1 MKKGVLIR
9 KLGITGG
16 IGAGKTLVSQFVQD
30 LGIPVITLDEVA
42 KSIMNSDAQVRSEII
57 KMFGDESY
65 SNDRLNTSYLAK
77 AAFGEGKV
85 ERLNEIIHPRVYD
98 FLDQE
103 EARLIK
109 SGTRYMA
116 IESAL
121 MLKHGRPE
129 NYAVIVLVEAKK
141 SLRFARV
148 KSRNQWSDREI
159 EARFESQ
166 TSFFSKA
173 ALLPDRD
180 LIIENNATK
189 QELKSKVE
197 RLVIHFKNV
206 CDNLLQSHD

>member
-1 MKKGVLIR
+1 MKKGVLIG

-42 KSIMNSDAQVRSEII
+42 KSLMNSDAQVRSEII

-65 SNDRLNTSYLAK
+65 SNDQLNTSYLAK

-85 ERLNEIIHPRVYD
+85 ERLNKIIHPRVYD

-109 SGTRYMA
+109 SGMRYMA
-116 IESAL
+116 VESAL

-129 NYAVIVLVEAKK
+129 HYAVIVLVEAKK
-141 SLRFARV
+141 NLRFARV
-148 KSRNQWSDREI
+148 KSRNLWSDREI
-159 EARFESQ
+159 EARFQSQ

>member
-1 MKKGVLIR
+1 MKKGVLIG

-42 KSIMNSDAQVRSEII
+42 KSLMNSDAQVRSEII
-57 KMFGDESY
+57 QMFGDESY

-129 NYAVIVLVEAKK
+129 HYAVIVLVEAKK
-141 SLRFARV
+141 NLRFARV

-159 EARFESQ
+159 EARFQSQ

>member
-1 MKKGVLIR
+1 MKKGVLIG

-42 KSIMNSDAQVRSEII
+42 KSLMNSDAQVRSEII
-57 KMFGDESY
+57 HMFGDESY

-129 NYAVIVLVEAKK
+129 HYAVIVLVVAKK

-159 EARFESQ
+159 EARFQSQ

>member
-1 MKKGVLIR
+1 MKKGVLIG

-16 IGAGKTLVSQFVQD
+16 IGAGKSLVSQFVQD

-65 SNDRLNTSYLAK
+65 SNDQLNTSYLAK

-85 ERLNEIIHPRVYD
+85 ERLNKIIHPRVYD
-98 FLDQE
+98 FIDQE

-109 SGTRYMA
+109 SGMRYMA
-116 IESAL
+116 VESAL

-129 NYAVIVLVEAKK
+129 HYAVIVLVEAKK
-141 SLRFARV
+141 NLRFARV
-148 KSRNQWSDREI
+148 KSRNLWSDHEI
-159 EARFESQ
+159 EARFQSQ

-173 ALLPDRD
+173 ELLPDRD
-180 LIIENNATK
+180 IIIENNATK
-189 QELKSKVE
+189 QELKSKVD
-197 RLVIHFKNV
+197 RLVIHFKSV
-206 CDNLLQSHD
+206 CDSLLQSHD

>member
-65 SNDRLNTSYLAK
+65 SNDQLNTSYLAK